1 MTKKFDIIAFDADD
15 TLWHS
20 ESLYAA
26 TQAEYR
32 QLLSGYAALD
42 RIDAT
47 LHAVEMRNLPLYGY
61 GIKGFALSMIEAAL
75 EISANQLQ
83 GHEVQ
88 RVLQLARH
96 MLSAELQLLDHAAE
110 VVAQLAETYPLML
123 ITKGD
128 LFDQESKIERSGLKP
143 YFRQIEIVSDKT
155 PAAYAAVLARHS
167 LEPSKFL
174 MVGNSLRSD
183 ILPVVALGGHAVHI
197 PYHITWAHEH
207 VEDTNAA
214 GYETLEHLG
223 QLPAAIERLSR
234 HA

>member
-1 MTKKFDIIAFDADD
+1 MTRKFNIIAFDADD

-26 TQAEYR
+26 AQSEYR
-32 QLLSGYAALD
+32 QLLGGYAAPDQID
-42 RIDAT
+42 RV
-47 LHAVEMRNLPLYGY
+47 LHDTEMRNLPLYGY

-75 EISANQLQ
+75 DISASHIQ

-110 VVAQLAETYPLML
+110 IVAQLAETYPLML

-143 YFRQIEIVSDKT
+143 YFHQIEIVSDKT
-155 PAAYAAVLARHS
+155 PRAYAALLAKHN
-167 LEPSKFL
+167 LEPAKFL

-183 ILPVVALGGHAVHI
+183 ILPVVELGGYAIHI

-207 VEDTNAA
+207 IEDTHAA

>member
-1 MTKKFDIIAFDADD
+1 MTHFDTIAFDADD

-20 ESLYAA
+20 ENLYAA

-32 QLLSGYAALD
+32 QLLSGYAAPD
-42 RIDAT
+42 RIEAA
-47 LHAVEMRNLPLYGY
+47 LHETEMRNLSLYGY

-75 EISANQLQ
+75 DLSANQIQ

-88 RVLQLARH
+88 RVLQLAKH
-96 MLSAELQLLDHAAE
+96 MLSAELQLLDHAAQ
-110 VVAQLAETYPLML
+110 VIAQLAETYPLML

-143 YFRQIEIVSDKT
+143 YFSQIEIVSDKT
-155 PAAYAAVLARHS
+155 PEAYAALLAKHHLNPAR
-167 LEPSKFL
+167 FV

-183 ILPVVALGGHAVHI
+183 ILPVVALGGHAIYI
-197 PYHITWAHEH
+197 PYHITWVHEQ
-207 VEDTNAA
+207 VEDADAA
-214 GYETLEHLG
+214 GYQTLKHLG
-223 QLPAAIERLSR
+223 QLPAALERLNP

>member
-1 MTKKFDIIAFDADD
+1 MTTALDVIAFDADD

-32 QLLSGYAALD
+32 HLLSGYATPD
-42 RIDAT
+42 RIDAV
-47 LHAVEMRNLPLYGY
+47 LHATEMRNLALYGY

-75 EISANQLQ
+75 EISTHQIQ
-83 GHEVQ
+83 GREVQ
-88 RVLQLARH
+88 HILNLARH
-96 MLSAELQLLDHAAE
+96 MLSAEVQLLDHAAE
-110 VVAQLAETYPLML
+110 TIAQLANTYPLLL

-128 LFDQESKIERSGLKP
+128 LIDQEAKIERSGLKS
-143 YFRQIEIVSDKT
+143 YFRHIEIVSDKT
-155 PAAYAAVLARHS
+155 VEAYAALLAKHQ
-167 LEPSKFL
+167 LEPARFL

-183 ILPVVALGGHAVHI
+183 ILPVVALGGHAVFI

-207 VEDTNAA
+207 VDTPATA
-214 GYETLEHLG
+214 GYLTLEHLG
-223 QLPAAIERLSR
+223 QLPAALEQLTP